1 MIYTSIMCESSL
13 WSILEIALMEFE
25 YLEID
30 FHKSTLAKCP
40 QGILESNP
48 EVRAP
53 QFGNNYT
60 SW

>member
-1 MIYTSIMCESSL
+1 MCESLL

-30 FHKSTLAKCP
+30 FHKSALTKCP
-40 QGILESNP
+40 QGVLESNP

-53 QFGNNYT
+53 QSGNSYT